1 MTGFLTALGQ
11 KLAERW
17 LTLLV
22 LPGVLFL
29 CTATAARTL
38 GQAHALDHRRLVGR
52 ITGWAQAPAV
62 NGVGGQVV
70 LLAAVLALAA
80 ATGLAAQW
88 LGAVVL
94 RTVLAA
100 DWRTWPRPLRQWA
113 RAAVT
118 RRHTRWSAAA
128 YAYRQ
133 QLDADARA
141 LAVQRRRAD
150 ETPRRTRHHA
160 MHRIAAEAPDRP
172 TWSGD
177 RVHAVS
183 VRLGRDHHLDLPT
196 LWPYL
201 WLTLPETTRAEIT
214 AAEQALTRAATLGG
228 WALLY
233 APLTVWWWPAAPLAA
248 ALALTVRYRIRTAI
262 DVYAQLL
269 EAAVRLH
276 SADLATQL
284 GALDTGPEAFTVGD
298 CLTRQLRTST
308 PPPPSAQPHPDRPP
322 TDSRRTAPGSP
333 RRSAPPP
340 QEPGRGPV
348 GP

>member
-1 MTGFLTALGQ
+1 MTGFLTTLGQ

-22 LPGVLFL
+22 LPGALFL

-52 ITGWAQAPAV
+52 IGEWAQAPAV
-62 NGVGGQVV
+62 SGVGGQVV

-80 ATGLAAQW
+80 ATGLAAQG
-88 LGAVVL
+88 LGSLVL
-94 RTVLAA
+94 RTVLASG
-100 DWRTWPRPLRQWA
+100 WRTWPRPLRQWA
-113 RAAVT
+113 RACVN

-128 YAYRQ
+128 HAYRQ

-141 LAVQRRRAD
+141 LALERRRAD
-150 ETPRRTRHHA
+150 AGPRTAAYHA
-160 MHRIAAEAPDRP
+160 MHRIAPEAPDRP

-177 RVHAVS
+177 RVHAVG
-183 VRLGRDHHLDLPT
+183 VRLERDHHLDLPT

-201 WLTLPETTRAEIT
+201 WLILPDTTRAEIT
-214 AAEQALTRAATLGG
+214 AAEQALTRASTLGG

-233 APLTVWWWPAAPLAA
+233 APLAIWWWPTAPLAA
-248 ALALTVRYRIRTAI
+248 ALALTVRYRIRTAV

-276 SADLATQL
+276 SADLAARL
-284 GALDTGPEAFTVGD
+284 GTLDSGPAAFTLGD
-298 CLTRQLRTST
+298 SLTGRLRAQT
-308 PPPPSAQPHPDRPP
+308 PPPP
-322 TDSRRTAPGSP
+322 TAL
-333 RRSAPPP
+333 
-340 QEPGRGPV
+340 
-348 GP
+348 